1 MVKIIIADDQTLV
14 RNGIGLLL
22 NTIQD
27 FNVVGEAINGGA
39 VLDLLAKG
47 VDADMVIIDLKMLVT
62 EGYELIAA
70 FKAARS
76 DIKTVVLAETLDES
90 YLFKSFDAG
99 TTGYLLKSVSA
110 NEFTFALK
118 HVVKEGRY
126 LCSEL
131 SNMLLDKKIHNS
143 MQSLQAVSDIV
154 FTSRELE
161 ILDLIA
167 KGCTNNEIAD
177 RLFISRRTVE
187 GHRQNLIDKTKSRN
201 TAELVGF
208 SYRFGLLTA

>member
-1 MVKIIIADDQTLV
+1 MVKIIIADDQNLV
-14 RNGIGLLL
+14 RNGISLLL

-27 FNVVGEAINGGA
+27 FNVVGEAVNGRG
-39 VLDLLAKG
+39 VLDLLARG
-47 VDADMVIIDLKMLVT
+47 VEADMVIIDLKILIT
-62 EGYELIAA
+62 EGFELITS

-76 DIKTVVLAETLDES
+76 DIKTVVLAEMPDES
-90 YLFKSFDAG
+90 DLFKSFDAG

-110 NEFTFALK
+110 QEFTFALK
-118 HVVKEGRY
+118 HVAKEGRY

-131 SNMLLDKKIHNS
+131 SNMLLDNKINNS
-143 MQSLQAVSDIV
+143 MHSLRAVSDIV

-167 KGCTNNEIAD
+167 KGCTNNEIAE

-187 GHRQNLIDKTKSRN
+187 GHRQSLIDKTKSRN